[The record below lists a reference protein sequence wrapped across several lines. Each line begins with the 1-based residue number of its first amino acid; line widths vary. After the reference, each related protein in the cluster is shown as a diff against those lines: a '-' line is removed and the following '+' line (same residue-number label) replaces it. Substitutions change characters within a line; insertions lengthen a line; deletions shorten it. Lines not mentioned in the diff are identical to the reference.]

1 MALEKAAAVLGQAD
15 RMIAVPRHARG
26 LDHPLFAQVTQVARA
41 WIGGAAIVVAEIATG
56 HAERANG
63 RERSRF
69 GAAQGVLAITV
80 VNELAVWSAR
90 QVNMSAECIRDLA
103 IAFSI
108 AAISVGAVGIVIAVA
123 SMCV

>member
-1 MALEKAAAVLGQAD
+1 M
-15 RMIAVPRHARG
+15 HARG

-80 VNELAVWSAR
+80 MNQFALWSTW
-90 QVNMSAECIRDLA
+90 QVNIAAECIRDLA

-108 AAISVGAVGIVIAVA
+108 VAVAVGPARIVIAATSFRV
-123 SMCV
+123 